1 MSISSSNTSNNA
13 SSYWQQL
20 QSLHQQR
27 RQDFSSLTQ
36 SVQQGDIAGA
46 QQALAALQQLNGSNN
61 TDNGNQDFGAVLNN
75 AISAA
80 SSTSATGASATATD
94 PFAALNNSQTSGGTG
109 NSVSS
114 LLNTLG
120 QDLQSGNLS
129 QAQQAFQQLQQG
141 LQQANG
147 AQASEGGHRHHH
159 HRHDSGGEQNNGL
172 ANLLNGGN
180 NKQSAATDSSAGS
193 NAINQQAQAALSLY
207 QASAGNNDISS
218 LLMSLSV

>member
-1 MSISSSNTSNNA
+1 MSISSNTST
-13 SSYWQQL
+13 YWQQL

-27 RQDFSSLTQ
+27 RQDFNSLTQ

-46 QQALAALQQLNGSNN
+46 QQALAALQQLNGPNN
-61 TDNGNQDFGAVLNN
+61 TGNGSQDFSAVLNN

-80 SSTSATGASATATD
+80 SATSATGAGATATN
-94 PFAALNNSQTSGGTG
+94 PFAALNNSQTSGGGTG
-109 NSVSS
+109 NSISS

-147 AQASEGGHRHHH
+147 AQAGEGGHRHHH
-159 HRHDSGGEQNNGL
+159 HHHDSGGEQNNGL

-180 NKQSAATDSSAGS
+180 QQQSAAAGNSAGS

-207 QASAGNNDISS
+207 QASGGNNDISS